1 MKLKLPTFRTKKEFP
16 SQFFAIDFGGKVA
29 KIFVLNVSD
38 GSYSALGSRRLNVGE
53 ENFEEQFKEMV
64 AELRAEFPEAEPL
77 AVVGA
82 SGPETTAFTTVVRGS
97 PGHGIED
104 LAKHAQNTAEESAEK
119 ELSLSLG
126 DQKIG
131 VTGLESEILEVKE
144 ADKLEVF
151 IFSSFATASYQE
163 KRAQLVKRAGLELWG
178 FSSLPFNL
186 ITDLAKEAGEGELNC
201 LIFDV
206 GGSKTEISLVFGGQ
220 LMETKSF
227 WWDFVENGNPTAF
240 LDLWL
245 EAVSSTLSDFEGVEL
260 FPPKIYLAVG
270 ASAFPGLQE
279 VVISYPWSRD
289 HSFDVAPEV
298 IPLPEERLPLSLGQV
313 ALRIKEES
321 EEEEA

>member
-16 SQFFAIDFGGKVA
+16 NQFFAVDFGGKIV

-38 GSYSALGSRRLNVGE
+38 GSYSALGSRRLNTGE
-53 ENFEEQFKEMV
+53 ENFEEQFKELV

-77 AVVGA
+77 VVVGA
-82 SGPETTAFTTVVRGS
+82 SGPETTAFTTVVRGA

-104 LAKHAQNTAEESAEK
+104 LAKHAQNTAEESARE

-126 DQKIG
+126 DPKMG

-151 IFSSFATASYQE
+151 IFSSFATSSYQDE
-163 KRAQLVKRAGLELWG
+163 RAQMVKRAGLELWG

-186 ITDLAKEAGEGELNC
+186 ITDLAKEAREEELNC

-206 GGSKTEISLVFGGQ
+206 GGAKTEISLVFGGQ

-245 EAVSSTLSDFEGVEL
+245 EAVSFTLSDFEGVEL
-260 FPPKIYLAVG
+260 FPPKIYLAGG
-270 ASAFPGLQE
+270 ASAFPGLEE
-279 VVISYPWSRD
+279 VVTSFPWSRD
-289 HSFDVAPEV
+289 HPFDVAPEV
-298 IPLPEERLPLSLGQV
+298 
-313 ALRIKEES
+313 
-321 EEEEA
+321 